1 MAEVVRSAKFKLL
14 YNGVDITEDITRYG
28 TSVTYTDNDEGES
41 DQIEVVLEDVD
52 AFWKNSWYP
61 EKGAKLNLSIGYDT
75 DDNLVDYGSFE
86 IDENTAN
93 GPPDTFTIKA
103 LAALIKSSLRTKK
116 SKSFENV
123 TLREIAA
130 YIAAKNKLTLQ
141 GVIPSVRFD
150 RVTQYREKDLSF
162 LRRISIEY
170 GCLFSVRDSKLIFTI
185 SKDLEAAEPVGT
197 IDRCELRT
205 YSLKDKTGETYKNA
219 RSTYRNPGTGKVHS
233 ATVNKVENRDG
244 YTYSQIS
251 TDDTLEIRS
260 KAETTEQA
268 EKKAEAGLHHKNS
281 QQTEGTLVMEG
292 TPKYV
297 AGNNIMLTGL
307 GVLSGKYYI
316 KKSSHKLN
324 KTGGYETTIEVKRTV
339 AAAPAARTS
348 APSKAGKNPGYIVTP
363 FTNADGISFVQ
374 INNLPK

>member
-1 MAEVVRSAKFKLL
+1 MAVVRSAKFKLL

-28 TSVTYTDNDEGES
+28 TSVSYTDNDEGES

-52 AFWKNSWYP
+52 NLWKNSWYP
-61 EKGAKLNLSIGYDT
+61 EKGAKLTLSIGYDS
-75 DDNLVDYGSFE
+75 DDRLVDYGDFE
-86 IDENTAN
+86 IDEITVN
-93 GPPDTFTIKA
+93 GPPDTVTIKA
-103 LAALIKSSLRTKK
+103 LAAVIKSSLRTKR

-130 YIAAKNKLTLQ
+130 YIATKNKLALQ

-162 LRRISIEY
+162 LRRVSIEY
-170 GCLFSVRDSKLIFTI
+170 GCLFSVRGSKLIFTQ
-185 SKDLEAAEPVGT
+185 SKDLEAAEAVAT
-197 IDRCELRT
+197 IDRSELKT
-205 YSLKDKTGETYKNA
+205 FTLKDKTGETYKNA
-219 RSTYRNPGTGKVHS
+219 RSTYRNPGTGNVHT
-233 ATVNKVENRDG
+233 ATVEKIENRDG

-292 TPKYV
+292 NRVFV
-297 AGNNIMLTGL
+297 AGNNINLTGL
-307 GVLSGKYYI
+307 GILSGKYYI
-316 KKSSHKLN
+316 KKSSHKIN
-324 KTGGYETTIEVKRTV
+324 KSGGYETTIEIKRTV
-339 AAAPAARTS
+339 ASTSAARTS
-348 APSKAGKNPGYIVTP
+348 TPSTAGKKPNYVVTP
-363 FTNADGISFVQ
+363 FTNADGINFVQ
-374 INNLPK
+374 INNLPR